1 MLFLGLH
8 NFKGSEGWLDSFKR
22 RHNIDLKTMTGQPVI
37 YEAEA
42 DLNSF
47 CIGDNPTST
56 TGELVTSSLCDP
68 HVEVCLMCTD

>member
-1 MLFLGLH
+1 
-8 NFKGSEGWLDSFKR
+8 
-22 RHNIDLKTMTGQPVI
+22 MTGQPVI

-56 TGELVTSSLCDP
+56 TGELVTSFLCDP